1 MEFPNKIIHNFN
13 TLKME
18 LLTYDIR
25 IFQFVFITTK
35 PLQIIELELKSR

>member
-1 MEFPNKIIHNFN
+1 
-13 TLKME
+13 ME

-25 IFQFVFITTK
+25 IFQFVFITTE